1 LTYIS
6 IHALKEVKFLMAKGF
21 HAMKIPSLLFSLLIE
36 RPSYTYVWLT
46 FCALQIFISHL

>member
-36 RPSYTYVWLT
+36 RPSYRR
-46 FCALQIFISHL
+46 